1 MSIDNIVTILVAV
14 LSSGIISLL
23 IQRHWAKVD
32 ERKATEKEQ
41 SEEAKKE
48 KAERELNN
56 RMIKKL
62 FRANLTR
69 TINSVRSWIDDD
81 SVSQSQLLLY
91 VSELHDD
98 MEDYFEMGGNGAT
111 HAAYLELYKE
121 IAEKKPELIS
131 VAWIDSISTE
141 VKPGK

>member
-1 MSIDNIVTILVAV
+1 MSIDNVVTILVAV
-14 LSSGIISLL
+14 LGSGIISLI

-32 ERKATEKEQ
+32 EKKAQEKEQ
-41 SEEAKKE
+41 SEEAKRE

-69 TINSVRSWIDDD
+69 TINSVRGWLDDD
-81 SVSQSQLLLY
+81 TISQSQLLLY

-111 HAAYLELYKE
+111 HAAYLQLYKE
-121 IAEKKPELIS
+121 ISEKKPELIS
-131 VAWIDSISTE
+131 VAWLESMSAEI
-141 VKPGK
+141 KP